1 MKHIILF
8 IFLFIT
14 SFGYSSQNKI
24 HEILVLEE
32 RLDGYQRNAVIS
44 AIPNEIISLFEIYFK
59 ESHFPGFPID
69 NHIRKDLGFYIRFEG
84 LSVDLNDDGILEVLV
99 RLDHMLACGSGGC
112 YTYILVKENGTWKN
126 KGILFGASNIHLRNE
141 FMNGFQVIHFQ
152 TGCKSSGTGSEKK
165 IFGCWDRKYALNKDG
180 KYDDLK

>member
-14 SFGYSSQNKI
+14 SFGYSSENKI

-59 ESHFPGFPID
+59 ESTSRI
-69 NHIRKDLGFYIRFEG
+69 
-84 LSVDLNDDGILEVLV
+84 
-99 RLDHMLACGSGGC
+99 
-112 YTYILVKENGTWKN
+112 
-126 KGILFGASNIHLRNE
+126 SN
-141 FMNGFQVIHFQ
+141 
-152 TGCKSSGTGSEKK
+152 
-165 IFGCWDRKYALNKDG
+165 
-180 KYDDLK
+180 